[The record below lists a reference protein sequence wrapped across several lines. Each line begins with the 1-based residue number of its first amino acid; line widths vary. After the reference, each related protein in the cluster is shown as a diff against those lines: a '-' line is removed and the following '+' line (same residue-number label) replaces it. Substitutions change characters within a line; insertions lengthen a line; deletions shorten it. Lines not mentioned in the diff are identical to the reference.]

1 MGIMLPLGRYRFVF
15 RAVDD
20 LRLPHYP
27 GSAWRGAFGHALKRA
42 VCVTGLPTC
51 PDCLLY
57 RSCAYPYVFET
68 PPPPGTEKMR
78 KYPAAPHPFVLDL
91 EEDGGATP
99 AGAPYTLGLTL
110 IGRGNAYLPQ
120 IGFALGQAGERGL
133 DSRRGRLALE
143 SIVQESPP
151 SGEWHTIYHTGNR
164 LEVLPPLVPVTPPAP
179 TRLRITLKTPLRLKG
194 NDRPVSGEDFTFGAF
209 FSNLLRRISLLS
221 YFHSDT
227 PLEAD
232 FAGLTASARAISLAG
247 ASLSWHDGTR
257 YSSRQ
262 GRETPMGG
270 LLGEIALD
278 GFGLEPFWPY
288 LWLGQYVHAGAATS
302 MGLGRY
308 AISSASL
315 PGGTVAA
322 DRDIMEA
329 CESPAME

>member
-1 MGIMLPLGRYRFVF
+1 MGITLPLGRYRFAF
-15 RAVDD
+15 RAVDE
-20 LRLPHYP
+20 LRLPRFP
-27 GSAWRGAFGHALKRA
+27 GSAWRGVFGHALKRA

-68 PPPPGTEKMR
+68 PPPPGTQKMR

-99 AGAPYTLGLTL
+99 VGASHTLGLTL
-110 IGRGNAYLPQ
+110 IGRGNAYLPP
-120 IGFALGQAGERGL
+120 IVFALTQAGEQGL
-133 DSRRGRLALE
+133 GSRRARLALE
-143 SIVQESPP
+143 SIAQETAL
-151 SGEWHTIYHTGNR
+151 SGEWRNIHRTGGGLNA
-164 LEVLPPLVPVTPPAP
+164 LPPFVPQTPAVPES
-179 TRLRITLKTPLRLKG
+179 LRINFRTPLRIKRD
-194 NDRPVSGEDFTFGAF
+194 DRPASAEDLTFGMF

-227 PLEAD
+227 QLEAD
-232 FAGLTASARAISLAG
+232 FAGLTASAREVSLTDAALFWRDG
-247 ASLSWHDGTR
+247 AR

-262 GRETPMGG
+262 SRETPMGG
-270 LLGEIALD
+270 LLGEIALA
-278 GFGLEPFWPY
+278 GAGLDPFWPY

-315 PGGTVAA
+315 PGGTQAA
-322 DRDIMEA
+322 GRGIMEG
-329 CESPAME
+329 CESRPME